1 MLKKALAILKK
12 NSLAV
17 SLVLLGSFV
26 WSLTMVKSGIVY
38 DYGMGFWGPNGHDGI
53 WHIAL
58 IKSLSQGSW
67 QMPVFAGE
75 ALKNYHLGF
84 DLILAWISKLSG
96 INPITLYFQITPPIL
111 AVLIGI
117 FSYKLVI
124 DWRGSKAQAFWA
136 LFFVYFGGSLG
147 WIVNLVRKGSLD
159 GESMFWAQQG
169 ISTLVNPPYALSLVI
184 LLLGL
189 IVLGRYLRKP
199 LPVYLLSSIFLF
211 GILIQIKAYAG
222 ILSLAGLF
230 LAGVVR
236 FLRHKKY
243 DILLVSLGS
252 FLLSILLFLP
262 LNKGARGLLVFQ
274 PFWFLETMMG
284 LSDRVGWERFYSA
297 MTNYR
302 AGGIWFKAIP
312 AYFVA
317 FLIFWLGN
325 LGTRMVKAVLVLG
338 WLKKPRSLQW
348 LEIFFLVVIVAG
360 LGIPLFFLQK
370 GTPWNTIQFVYYSLF
385 VSGILA
391 GVALGQ
397 LLQRLNPKSSLIIGS
412 LMVLLTIPTTIGT
425 LGHYL
430 PQRPPAM
437 VSGQELE
444 ALDFLSRQP
453 AGVVLTYPYDTL
465 KAKEAEANPPRP
477 LHLYESTAYV
487 SALSGKVVYL
497 EDQVNLDITGYGWRE
512 RRDEVE
518 GFLQSSDL
526 TLVRNYPRQRKIRY
540 VYWLRGQRAKVGEE
554 QIGMERIFE
563 NSMVSLYQITDNE

>member
-1 MLKKALAILKK
+1 MLKKALEILKE

-17 SLVLLGSFV
+17 SLILLGSFI

-75 ALKNYHLGF
+75 ALQNYHVGF
-84 DLILAWISKLSG
+84 DLILAWISRLSG
-96 INPITLYFQITPPIL
+96 INPITLYFQIVPPIL
-111 AVLIGI
+111 AILIGT
-117 FSYKLVI
+117 FTYKLVL
-124 DWRGSKAQAFWA
+124 DWRGSRSQGLWA

-147 WIVNLVRKGSLD
+147 WIVNLVRSGSLD

-189 IVLGRYLRKP
+189 IALNKYLKKP
-199 LPVYLLSSIFLF
+199 TPINLFFSILLF
-211 GILIQIKAYAG
+211 GVLIQIKAYAG

-230 LAGVVR
+230 ASVIYQ
-236 FLRHKKY
+236 FAKNKKL
-243 DILLVSLGS
+243 DILLVFLGS
-252 FLLSILLFLP
+252 FILSLLLFLP
-262 LNKGARGLLVFQ
+262 LNKGAKGLLVFQ
-274 PFWFLETMMG
+274 PFWFLETMLG
-284 LSDRVGWERFYSA
+284 LSDRVGWDRFYSA

-302 AGGIWFKAIP
+302 AAGIWFKAIP
-312 AYFVA
+312 AYLVA
-317 FLIFWLGN
+317 FLIFCFGN
-325 LGTRMVKAVLVLG
+325 LGTRAVKALLVLG
-338 WLKKPRSLQW
+338 WAKKPKN
-348 LEIFFLVVIVAG
+348 LEWQEVFFLVVILTG
-360 LGIPLFFLQK
+360 LGIPMFFLQK

-391 GVALGQ
+391 GVLLGE
-397 LLQRLNPKSSLIIGS
+397 LLQKLVSRKAIVLGS
-412 LMVLLTIPTTIGT
+412 VVVLLTIPTTIGT

-444 ALDFLSRQP
+444 ALQFLEKQP
-453 AGVVLTYPYDTL
+453 TGVVLTYPFDSAL
-465 KAKEAEANPPRP
+465 AKAAEANPPRP
-477 LHLYESTAYV
+477 LYLYESTAYV
-487 SALSGKVVYL
+487 SALSGKSVFL
-497 EDQVNLDITGYGWRE
+497 EDQVNLDITGYDWKT

-526 TLVRNYPRQRKIRY
+526 KLVRNYPRQRNIAY
-540 VYWLRGQRAKVGEE
+540 VYWLKGQRAVVGEG

-563 NSMVSLYQITDNE
+563 NGLVEIYRITSNE